1 MIKRFVFGK
10 AFDTEAVKDKPE
22 ACKEKFHILKTQK
35 LPVFHL
41 RWILAILFTVLV
53 KMCAE

>member
-22 ACKEKFHILKTQK
+22 ACKEKNSIF
-35 LPVFHL
+35 
-41 RWILAILFTVLV
+41 
-53 KMCAE
+53 

>member
-22 ACKEKFHILKTQK
+22 ACKEKIKSF
-35 LPVFHL
+35 
-41 RWILAILFTVLV
+41 
-53 KMCAE
+53 